1 MYAFSVAGFVTL
13 GVCDKW
19 RNCPSFWASSS
30 SRQPFRFCFS
40 DQHSRARLE
49 PKWRPV
55 PDSVLMCLAVSYG
68 EFRSLEW
75 WQSRVGWRRGSHAH
89 RHGWRILWRHREERS
104 KTQLFFPPKFSLV
117 KLSASPNTATVV
129 IFNML
134 WLQLYCM
141 GQQRGSFIK
150 YYYSPVMLTE
160 KRNWQGGR
168 LTFSLWKEWRK
179 FPLSS
184 PSSLGV
190 PGGLLMPL
198 KLFGEF
204 WRRRVCNVI
213 FF

>member
-1 MYAFSVAGFVTL
+1 
-13 GVCDKW
+13 
-19 RNCPSFWASSS
+19 
-30 SRQPFRFCFS
+30 
-40 DQHSRARLE
+40 
-49 PKWRPV
+49 
-55 PDSVLMCLAVSYG
+55 MCLAVSYG

-89 RHGWRILWRHREERS
+89 RHGWRILWRHREERI
-104 KTQLFFPPKFSLV
+104 KTQLFFLPSSPWSNSL
-117 KLSASPNTATVV
+117 LALHTATVV

-141 GQQRGSFIK
+141 GQQRGTSGFIK

-160 KRNWQGGR
+160 KRNWQEGR

-213 FF
+213 IIIIFLKMCNISLESRLRSKCKDYLHGYNIYLVHSIHITRA

>member
-104 KTQLFFPPKFSLV
+104 KTQLFFLP
-117 KLSASPNTATVV
+117 
-129 IFNML
+129 
-134 WLQLYCM
+134 
-141 GQQRGSFIK
+141 
-150 YYYSPVMLTE
+150 
-160 KRNWQGGR
+160 
-168 LTFSLWKEWRK
+168 
-179 FPLSS
+179 SS
-184 PSSLGV
+184 PWSNSLLAPTLLLWSYLICCDCSFTVWVNSAVASSSTITV
-190 PGGLLMPL
+190 Q
-198 KLFGEF
+198 
-204 WRRRVCNVI
+204 WC
-213 FF
+213 